1 MAAVAVTTTATITS
15 AAADMVTATIT
26 SAAAVTA
33 TAKVTNAAV
42 DTATSTTT
50 TSMGTTKVVVPAVEN
65 DLRVENTKKRAFAPM
80 ARRLSLL

>member
-1 MAAVAVTTTATITS
+1 VVDTDTATITSAVADMATATITS
-15 AAADMVTATIT
+15 AAA
-26 SAAAVTA
+26 
-33 TAKVTNAAV
+33 

-50 TSMGTTKVVVPAVEN
+50 TSMGTTKAVVPAVEN

>member
-15 AAADMVTATIT
+15 AAAAMVTEKDTNAV
-26 SAAAVTA
+26 AATA
-33 TAKVTNAAV
+33 TAKVTNAAA
-42 DTATSTTT
+42 DTAISTTT
-50 TSMGTTKVVVPAVEN
+50 TSMGTTKAVVPAVES

>member
-1 MAAVAVTTTATITS
+1 MATI
-15 AAADMVTATIT
+15 M

-33 TAKVTNAAV
+33 TAKVTNAAADTATAKDTNAAA

-50 TSMGTTKVVVPAVEN
+50 TSMGTTKAVVPAVEN

>member
-15 AAADMVTATIT
+15 AAAD
-26 SAAAVTA
+26 TA
-33 TAKVTNAAV
+33 TAKVTNAVV

-50 TSMGTTKVVVPAVEN
+50 MSMGTTKAVVPAVEN

>member
-1 MAAVAVTTTATITS
+1 M
-15 AAADMVTATIT
+15 

-33 TAKVTNAAV
+33 TAKDTNAVADTATAKVTNAAA
-42 DTATSTTT
+42 DTAT
-50 TSMGTTKVVVPAVEN
+50 TSMGTTKAVVPAVEN